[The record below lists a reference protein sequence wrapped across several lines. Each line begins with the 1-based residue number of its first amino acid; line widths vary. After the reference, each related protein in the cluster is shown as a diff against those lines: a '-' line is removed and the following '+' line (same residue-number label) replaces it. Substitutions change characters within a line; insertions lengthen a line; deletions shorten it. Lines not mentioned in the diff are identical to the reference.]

1 MQAAS
6 PYEKTNLRA
15 SFDFLS
21 WLSHL
26 KASKKARVAAYLCF
40 FYFLTFNRISCYLNI

>member
-15 SFDFLS
+15 SLDFLS

-26 KASKKARVAAYLCF
+26 KASKKARVDAYLCF
-40 FYFLTFNRISCYLNI
+40 LIIFRPLVEYLAA